1 MSRWFRFYDEVLD
14 DPKVQLLSAEQFRMW
29 VNCLCVASKSGGKLP
44 DNGTLA
50 FKLRMS
56 VHDLETR
63 LSDLILAGLI
73 DIEPDGSKTPH
84 NWRDRQYVS
93 DSATST
99 ERVKRY
105 REKRKSS
112 GLAQQHYLNPAKK
125 DEVLSKTD
133 GLCAYC
139 GTDENITIDHK
150 VPVGRGGDDDMDNLI
165 AACRPCNAEKRNMT
179 HDEYLSWAGRGE
191 HMKHRGN
198 VTETPEQPHQSRTD
212 QKTDTNQNPD
222 QKTRERAKPGF
233 EIGNVTGSE
242 VPEVEPELIRRAEG
256 LGLNARAIEGEC
268 YRSTIKNPS
277 AYFQSLVRKKLKAK
291 LPGLSDDVIG
301 RGLCGD
307 LKAYGVLM
315 NLVLLAEST

>member
-56 VHDLETR
+56 VNDIETR

-99 ERVKRY
+99 ERVRRY
-105 REKRKSS
+105 REKRKSN
-112 GLAQQHYLNPAKK
+112 GLAQQHYLNPTKK
-125 DEVLSKTD
+125 KEVLSKTD
-133 GLCAYC
+133 GRCAYC
-139 GTDENITIDHK
+139 GTDEHITIDHK
-150 VPVGRGGDDDMDNLI
+150 VPVGRGGNDEIDNLV

-179 HDEYLSWAGRGE
+179 QDEYLSWAGRGE
-191 HMKHRGN
+191 HMKRRGN
-198 VTETPEQPHQSRTD
+198 VSETPEQPHQSRTD
-212 QKTDTNQNPD
+212 KKTDTDQNPE
-222 QKTRERAKPGF
+222 QTRERAKAGF
-233 EIGNVTGSE
+233 DFGNLTGR
-242 VPEVEPELIRRAEG
+242 PAAEVEPELIRRADG
-256 LGLNARAIEGEC
+256 LGLNAKAIAGEC
-268 YRSTIKNPS
+268 YGPTIKNPS
-277 AYFQSLVRKKLKAK
+277 AYFQTLVRKRLKAT

-307 LKAYGVLM
+307 HKAYGVLL
-315 NLVLLAEST
+315 NLMMMKAAT